1 MCKQSC
7 NECPNKVFSTGVSVT
22 AVAGVDTLVINI
34 PNQSFRNCQKG
45 CLVITQS
52 IPDTA
57 TINMPVAITI
67 GAATV
72 TYPVV
77 KCDCAQVT
85 ACAIRTRRRYPFK
98 VSTNATGGV
107 FKILRN
113 LSCSPNNALSS
124 IPVADTTTTTDPIG
138 G

>member
-7 NECPNKVFSTGVSVT
+7 NECPNKIFSAGVSVT
-22 AVAGVDTLVINI
+22 AVAGVNTLVINI
-34 PNQSFRNCQKG
+34 PSQSFRNGQRG

-67 GAATV
+67 GTSTV

-77 KCDCAQVT
+77 KCSCAQVT
-85 ACAIRTRRRYPFK
+85 ACAIRSRRRYPFK

-107 FKILRN
+107 FKISRN

-124 IPVADTTTTTDPIG
+124 IPVADTTTTDPIG